1 MNTLRRWLRNWPRM
15 LVTML
20 PMVLAL
26 LHTSGHVRI
35 GLLDR
40 LDAIVYDTRLRTF
53 MPGTLDERIV
63 ILDIDEQ
70 SLAEIGRWPWSRHHM
85 AELVDRLFDEQG
97 AAVLGMDVVFAE
109 PDESSGLGQ
118 LRSLA
123 DNELRHQPGF
133 AERMPELE
141 RRLDYDQRF
150 ADALRERPVVLG
162 YYFTS
167 DREGRKSGVL
177 PAPVF
182 DDASLEGRSFRV
194 TEWDGYGSNIPRLA
208 EAAPLA
214 GFFNPV
220 VDVDGVVRSLPL
232 LVRHEGRY
240 YESLALAIF
249 RLLAGMPDVRP
260 GYPAGSD
267 AGSTYTN
274 LESVLLVQG
283 ERAMAI
289 PVDDQVGLLV
299 PFRGPGGVQGGSF
312 RYVSASDVLKGRLPP
327 GSLQDTVVLLGTTA
341 PGLLDLRV
349 TPVGETYPGVE
360 THANILSGLLDGNLL
375 VRPDYATGY
384 DIVMIVLAGLLLAL
398 GLPWLSA
405 LWSVVASALLG
416 GALVGLNFWLYL
428 NLGLVLPLAA
438 SVLMVAL
445 AFALHM
451 SYGYFVES
459 RSKRELANL
468 FGTYVPP
475 ELVDEMVK
483 DPDRYSM
490 QAQDRELTVMFSD
503 MRGFTA
509 LSETMLPQRLQQL
522 LNHVF
527 SRLTHIIRLR
537 RGTID
542 KYMGDCVMAFWG
554 APVDTPNHA
563 RLAVQAA
570 LEMTAAVQEVNVEH
584 RTQGLPP
591 IGMGVGLNT
600 GTMCVGDM
608 GSDLRRSYTVIGDA
622 VNLGSRLEGLS
633 KHYGVDIVVSDST
646 RVEAGEDFIWQ
657 ELDKVKVKGKD
668 EAVTIHTV
676 LGTADQLTDDLRD
689 ELGRWNT
696 FLQAYRAQDWDSAET
711 LILALIRSVPHKV
724 LYHLYQERIARFKGQ
739 PVDPLWDASTQFDT
753 K

>member
-1 MNTLRRWLRNWPRM
+1 MNKLRRWFRHWPRM

-26 LHTSGHVRI
+26 LHTSGHLRI

-40 LDAIVYDTRLRTF
+40 LDAIVYDARLRTF

-63 ILDIDEQ
+63 VLDIDEQ
-70 SLAEIGRWPWSRHHM
+70 SLAEVGRWPWSRHHM
-85 AELVDRLFDEQG
+85 AELVDRLFEEQG

-118 LRSLA
+118 LRALA
-123 DNELRHQPGF
+123 DNELKHQPGF
-133 AERMPELE
+133 ADRLPELE

-150 ADALRERPVVLG
+150 ADVLRKHPVVLG

-194 TEWDGYGSNIPRLA
+194 TEWDGYGSNIGKLA

-232 LVRHEGRY
+232 LVRHDGRY

-260 GYPAGSD
+260 GYPAGSEAD
-267 AGSTYTN
+267 SAYTH
-274 LESVLLVQG
+274 LESVVLVQG
-283 ERAMAI
+283 ERGMAI

-312 RYVSASDVLKGRLPP
+312 RYISASDVLKGRLPP
-327 GSLQDTVVLLGTTA
+327 GSLKDTVVLLGTTA

-360 THANILSGLLDGNLL
+360 THANVLSGLLDGNLL

-384 DIVMIVLAGLLLAL
+384 DIVTIVLAGLLLAL

-527 SRLTHIIRLR
+527 SRLTHIIRQR

-633 KHYGVDIVVSDST
+633 KHYGVEIVVSDST
-646 RVEAGEDFIWQ
+646 RVQAGEDFIWQ

-689 ELGRWNT
+689 ELGRWNA
-696 FLQAYRAQDWDSAET
+696 FLQVYRAQDWDSAET